1 MKKNRINLIVILAI
15 AVAVGIGCKSEED
28 KKLEAE
34 RLARP
39 AKYVAA
45 LPDFSRKPEK
55 VALVQQPYL
64 KGKIAVLSS
73 TDGKGNFG
81 SPFGWAVVT
90 GIPNLVDTMK
100 EDPEAVKTVVLE
112 ECKSSKQGFYTTT
125 ENPPR
130 QIPAVYIDCRMT
142 IIDRSIQSVIYIK
155 NFQAASMEKVSI
167 SPTSETVTMSPDKE
181 MTEFLKSLP
190 QR

>member
-1 MKKNRINLIVILAI
+1 MFLAI
-15 AVAVGIGCKSEED
+15 GIAVVMGCKSEAD

-34 RLARP
+34 RMARP

-73 TDGKGNFG
+73 TDGKSTFGNAG
-81 SPFGWAVVT
+81 FGWAITT
-90 GIPNLVDTMK
+90 GLPNLVDTVK

-130 QIPAVYIDCRMT
+130 QIPAVYHDCQMT
-142 IIDRSIQSVIYIK
+142 IIDRTIQSVIYIK

-167 SPTSETVTMSPDKE
+167 SPTSTSVTLTPTRE
-181 MTEFLKSLP
+181 MEEFLKSLP
-190 QR
+190 QNRR